1 VERERS
7 VLKERNPHVE
17 TATLAYQRRWWTLAV
32 LCFSLLV
39 IGVDNTILNVAL
51 PTLVRVLHATSSQLQ
66 WMVDAYTLVFAGL
79 LLTAGSLG
87 DRFGRKK
94 ALSIGLMIFGT
105 GSVLS
110 AFAGSASQ
118 LIATRSLMGVGGAII
133 MPATLSIL
141 TNTFT
146 NPSERAKAIGIWA
159 GVSGMGIAVGPI
171 AGGWLLQHFWWGSVF
186 LVNVPVVV
194 LGLIGGWYFITDSRD
209 PSKPKLDPVGAGL
222 SIVGLTAL
230 LWALI
235 EAPSHGWLSAPIL
248 SAYAIAAAVLTGFIL
263 WERRSDHPMLDVR
276 VFENPR
282 FSAASSAIT
291 LVFFSMFGSF
301 FVITQ
306 YLQDVKGYSP
316 LQAGLR
322 IAPIAAVL
330 FVAAPMSST
339 LVRWFGSKLVVA
351 GGLAIAGVG
360 LLLFSGLAVSS
371 AYVSVLLALLV
382 LGLGMSFTMAPAT
395 ESIMGSLPRAKAG
408 VGSAVND
415 TTRQVGGALGVAV
428 LGSVVSSSYASKI
441 AAAVGR
447 SGASPTA
454 AKAAHDSIG
463 GAVGAAQQIGGQAG
477 QVLATAARSG
487 FVGAMRPAMLIA
499 AGVTFAGV
507 LVVLAFL
514 PARAVDESAVPA
526 TVPVGGGGPDGA
538 EAGANGAAGAAGAPD
553 PLTPAPVAAV
563 PALTGIAVA
572 GVGAVPAEAG
582 AVPEAEA
589 EAEAEAGADGSVGSV
604 GSELQPGL
612 LGA

>member
-1 VERERS
+1 MEAS
-7 VLKERNPHVE
+7 
-17 TATLAYQRRWWTLAV
+17 ALAYSRRWWTLAV

-51 PTLVRVLHATSSQLQ
+51 PTLVRDLHATASQLQ
-66 WMVDAYTLVFAGL
+66 WIVDAYTLVFAGL

-94 ALSIGLMIFGT
+94 ALSLGLMIFGV

-110 AFAGSASQ
+110 AFSGSASA
-118 LIATRSLMGVGGAII
+118 LIATRSLMGIGGAII

-194 LGLIGGWYFITDSRD
+194 VALIGGWYLITDSRD

-230 LWALI
+230 LWGLI

-248 SAYAIAAAVLTGFIL
+248 GAYVVAAIVIGVFIA

-301 FVITQ
+301 FLITQ
-306 YLQDVKGYSP
+306 YLQNVRGYSP
-316 LQAGLR
+316 LEAGLR

-330 FVAAPMSST
+330 FVAAPASST
-339 LVRWFGSKLVVA
+339 LVRWFGSKVVVA
-351 GGLAIAGVG
+351 GGLVIAALG
-360 LLLFSGLAVSS
+360 LFLFAGLTVSS
-371 AYVSVLLALLV
+371 AYVGVLVALLV
-382 LGLGMSFTMAPAT
+382 LGLGMSLTMAPAT

-428 LGSVVSSSYASKI
+428 LGSVVSSGYATRISS
-441 AAAVGR
+441 ALNHGGLSASAVSSAR
-447 SGASPTA
+447 
-454 AKAAHDSIG
+454 DSVG
-463 GAVGAAQQIGGQAG
+463 GAVTAGQQVGGEAGQA
-477 QVLATAARSG
+477 LAAAARHG

-499 AGVTFAGV
+499 AGVTLAGALIV
-507 LVVLAFL
+507 LVFL
-514 PARAVDESAVPA
+514 PARAVDESE
-526 TVPVGGGGPDGA
+526 VPVLAESGA
-538 EAGANGAAGAAGAPD
+538 AVDAATAVGAAGAAGS
-553 PLTPAPVAAV
+553 
-563 PALTGIAVA
+563 G
-572 GVGAVPAEAG
+572 AG
-582 AVPEAEA
+582 AVPTGAVVDA
-589 EAEAEAGADGSVGSV
+589 GSSNGAGAGAGGGAGSGAGTGAGGGAGDGAGS
-604 GSELQPGL
+604 GDDAPGAPELVPGW

>member
-1 VERERS
+1 MEAS
-7 VLKERNPHVE
+7 
-17 TATLAYQRRWWTLAV
+17 ALAYSRRWWTLAV

-51 PTLVRVLHATSSQLQ
+51 PTLVRDLHATASQLQ
-66 WMVDAYTLVFAGL
+66 WIVDAYTLVFAGL

-94 ALSIGLMIFGT
+94 ALSLGLMIFGT

-110 AFAGSASQ
+110 AFSGSATA

-186 LVNVPVVV
+186 LVNVPVVIV
-194 LGLIGGWYFITDSRD
+194 ALIGGWYLITDSRD

-230 LWALI
+230 LWGLI
-235 EAPSHGWLSAPIL
+235 EAPSHGWLSTPIL
-248 SAYAIAAAVLTGFIL
+248 GAYAIAAVVIGVFVA

-301 FVITQ
+301 FLITQ
-306 YLQDVKGYSP
+306 YLQNVRGYSP
-316 LQAGLR
+316 LEAGLR

-330 FVAAPMSST
+330 FVAAPASST

-351 GGLAIAGVG
+351 GGLAIAALG
-360 LLLFSGLAVSS
+360 LFLFAGLTVSS
-371 AYVSVLLALLV
+371 AYVSVLAALLV
-382 LGLGMSFTMAPAT
+382 LGLGMSLTMAPAT

-428 LGSVVSSSYASKI
+428 LGSVVSSGYATRISS
-441 AAAVGR
+441 ALSHGGLSASAVSSAR
-447 SGASPTA
+447 
-454 AKAAHDSIG
+454 DSVG
-463 GAVGAAQQIGGQAG
+463 GAVSAGQQVGGQAG
-477 QVLATAARSG
+477 QALATAARHG

-499 AGVTFAGV
+499 AGVTMVGV
-507 LVVLAFL
+507 LIVLAFL
-514 PARAVDESAVPA
+514 PARAVDEFD
-526 TVPVGGGGPDGA
+526 VPVLVADDGA
-538 EAGANGAAGAAGAPD
+538 GAAVGAAAVGAAGAAGA
-553 PLTPAPVAAV
+553 
-563 PALTGIAVA
+563 G
-572 GVGAVPAEAG
+572 AG
-582 AVPEAEA
+582 AVPT
-589 EAEAEAGADGSVGSV
+589 GAAVDDGGRRDDDEPAP
-604 GSELQPGL
+604 ELVPGW